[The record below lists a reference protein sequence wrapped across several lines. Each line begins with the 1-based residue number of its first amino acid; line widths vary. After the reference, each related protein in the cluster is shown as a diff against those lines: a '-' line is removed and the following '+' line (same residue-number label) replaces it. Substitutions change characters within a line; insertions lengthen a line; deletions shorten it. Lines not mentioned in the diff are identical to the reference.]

1 VTCVLIQFI
10 SDRNVFCHHTDQK
23 HCSMNLPVICMTF
36 IVRLKY
42 INITELYNRVPHM
55 IVIFFIAGVHTF
67 LMILQ

>member
-1 VTCVLIQFI
+1 
-10 SDRNVFCHHTDQK
+10 
-23 HCSMNLPVICMTF
+23 MNLPVMCMTF

-42 INITELYNRVPHM
+42 INIIELYNHVPHM